1 MKRENRPSAPKH
13 VIKKKKD
20 NIANQ
25 LQSIIRKITKRD
37 SYQGPPTPNKQ

>member
-13 VIKKKKD
+13 IHVVIKKKKD

-25 LQSIIRKITKRD
+25 LQNMLLQKRKKKKD
-37 SYQGPPTPNKQ
+37 NQA